1 MRFMCSVTRSGHRV
15 RREDGEET
23 VGIGV
28 GVWVD
33 FRERLKGVLN
43 LAS

>member
-1 MRFMCSVTRSGHRV
+1 MRFMCSVTQSGHRV

-23 VGIGV
+23 VGV

-33 FRERLKGVLN
+33 LRGFNCSRV
-43 LAS
+43 S